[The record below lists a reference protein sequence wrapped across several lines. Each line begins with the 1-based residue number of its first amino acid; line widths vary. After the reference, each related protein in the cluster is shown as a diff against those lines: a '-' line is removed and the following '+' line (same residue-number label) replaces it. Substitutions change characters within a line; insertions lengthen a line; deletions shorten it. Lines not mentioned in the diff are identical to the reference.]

1 MADLKNKS
9 AVNVFGDYWLTAKLK
24 GRDNFLRNLVRLQH
38 KCFSNSW
45 SNTLVDT
52 RH

>member
-1 MADLKNKS
+1 MHHKRF
-9 AVNVFGDYWLTAKLK
+9 VEIIGHWLTEKLK
-24 GRDNFLRNLVRLQH
+24 GKDNFLRNLAPLAH
-38 KCFSNSW
+38 KWSSNSW